1 MDNKMTTVIDD
12 SIFPSSVKQSLWE
25 CPVWHQTTPFTEAF
39 NKELL
44 QELYEIANTFDEA
57 SGKESLL
64 EYGTP
69 RVRELV
75 DFKTQVIAD
84 TVNQYMPD
92 TQKSVFKVK
101 DAWLNVN
108 TAGERI
114 ELHAHPDSSIAC
126 SYYIQGP
133 DVGGEFYYVDTG
145 RVGEHRTEVKTITP
159 KNGDMIFLPSY
170 VLHGVKMN
178 QGRCRVNLTTD
189 FNHDLTENSKDRLVL
204 KSFINSM
211 LRIKDL

>member
-1 MDNKMTTVIDD
+1 MTTVIDE
-12 SIFPSSVKQSLWE
+12 SIFASSVKSSLWE
-25 CPVWHQTTPFTEAF
+25 CPVWHQKTPFTEKF

-44 QELYEIANTFDEA
+44 KEMYEIASTFDES

-64 EYGTP
+64 DYDRP
-69 RVRELV
+69 CMQELI
-75 DFKTQVIAD
+75 DFKTEVI
-84 TVNQYMPD
+84 TNVVNQYMPT
-92 TQKSVFKVK
+92 TQRAEFVVSG
-101 DAWLNVN
+101 AWLNVN

-145 RVGEHRTEVKTITP
+145 RVGKHQTEIKTITP

-178 QGRCRVNLTTD
+178 LGRCRVNLTTD
-189 FNHDLTENSKDRLVL
+189 FKHDLTKDSKDRLVL